1 MAASGERKRL
11 PRGTRP
17 PLLALGE
24 AADLCV
30 RLYEHAG
37 GTAGFDLL
45 SQLANNSVSSST
57 FIKKLSSLKA
67 YGLVSEQNKFITLT
81 DLGLAIAAPTD
92 SEGSTAAMKVAL
104 LRVDVFS
111 RIYERHRGKLLP
123 ADEFLRNIIQG
134 EFGIPRSVADS
145 WVRSFKDGARASGL
159 LLERPDGK
167 TQVREAAAVEASR
180 EDPSDILVPAMTES
194 RATPRTDLIDVTVPQ
209 SASGQSSRL
218 EVSGGRYA
226 SFYVPDKITKRDAE
240 KLKGALAGLSAIIDS
255 LVIDDS
261 GSG

>member
-1 MAASGERKRL
+1 MAASGEHKRL

-67 YGLVSEQNKFITLT
+67 YGLVSEQNKLITLT

-92 SEGSTAAMKVAL
+92 SEGSAAAMKVAL
-104 LRVDVFS
+104 LKVDVFG

-145 WVRSFKDGARASGL
+145 WVRSFKDGARAAGL
-159 LLERPDGK
+159 LLERADGK

-180 EDPSDILVPAMTES
+180 EGPSSASVPMVES
-194 RATPRTDLIDVTVPQ
+194 PAAPRSDLMDVTVPQ

-218 EVSGGRYA
+218 EVSGGRFA

-255 LVIDDS
+255 LVTNDS
-261 GSG
+261 GSA